1 MLIKKRIVIVATD
14 EELRR
19 PSYRNRLK
27 LAVRNTGI
35 GQRDWPT
42 KIQNMFL
49 RADMRDTVFQYESK
63 EPFPIPLVDDLWRN
77 ERYVREFLASRE
89 CEYPQKDRLIDLYFR
104 VEMPEI
110 AKHFGR

>member
-42 KIQNMFL
+42 AIQDMFMH
-49 RADMRDTVFQYESK
+49 ADMRGIQFRRASGK
-63 EPFPIPLVDDLWRN
+63 PFPIPLIDDVWCN
-77 ERYVREFLASRE
+77 ERYVREFLASE
-89 CEYPQKDRLIDLYFR
+89 ACTYPEKDLLIDLYFR
-104 VEMPEI
+104 VKFPSV
-110 AKHFGR
+110 ARHFGR

>member
-1 MLIKKRIVIVATD
+1 MLRERTTVTVATD

-42 KIQNMFL
+42 AIQDMFL
-49 RADMRDTVFQYESK
+49 RADMQGIEFRYASGERFE
-63 EPFPIPLVDDLWRN
+63 IPLVDDYWPD
-77 ERYVREFLASRE
+77 ERHIRTFMASEACEHPVR
-89 CEYPQKDRLIDLYFR
+89 DRLIDCFFWT
-104 VEMPEI
+104 EMLN
-110 AKHFGR
+110 ATRNLRR